1 LGSLRSSHPT
11 LLLDNLFILSRWKAL
26 KIEWTKRRDLRQ
38 FAQVSQLHVGKRDR
52 HIFRRMNL
60 QIAVAVAMGGAVFAA
75 VLFTLLDSTEAIKR
89 LFSFKN
95 RFAETVIFAFIPLSL
110 SFGVFRTG
118 ACPSCSSFQ
127 AAIFGSEKTLEL

>member
-1 LGSLRSSHPT
+1 
-11 LLLDNLFILSRWKAL
+11 
-26 KIEWTKRRDLRQ
+26 
-38 FAQVSQLHVGKRDR
+38 
-52 HIFRRMNL
+52 MNL

-110 SFGVFRTG
+110 SFGVFALVLVLAVRLFKRLFSVRKKLSNYEQYRRDIIHRWG
-118 ACPSCSSFQ
+118 KDEVARDE
-127 AAIFGSEKTLEL
+127 AKLMK